1 MIFYLDS
8 LNSQYFFILTF
19 LNGHVIKFLNFLIAV
34 LDLSQSLLSQTTYSF
49 LSYAPSLIFPKKFL
63 IAKLVRS
70 VRLESSNPSESI
82 LLFSVLFGC
91 HPKKLVF
98 VLCLFALHVCVF
110 ITKPSFCLMG

>member
-1 MIFYLDS
+1 MA
-8 LNSQYFFILTF
+8 
-19 LNGHVIKFLNFLIAV
+19 HVIKFLNFLIAV

-70 VRLESSNPSESI
+70 VRLESSNPRESI

-91 HPKKLVF
+91 HPKMLVF
-98 VLCLFALHVCVF
+98 VL
-110 ITKPSFCLMG
+110 SFCLACLCVHHQALILPYGVILGAAHGTFAH